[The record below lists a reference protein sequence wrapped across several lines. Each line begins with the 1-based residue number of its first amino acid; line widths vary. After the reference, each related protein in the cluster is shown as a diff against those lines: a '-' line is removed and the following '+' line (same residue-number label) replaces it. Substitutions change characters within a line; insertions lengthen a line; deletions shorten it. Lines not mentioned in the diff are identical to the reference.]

1 VTEVFFLV
9 EGPTEAEFIRT
20 VLIEHLAA
28 DFRVYG
34 REPKLVGRGPQR
46 GGMVSYARLR
56 DDLTRLMRQHRNV
69 WFTTMIDA
77 FRIPTDF
84 PGFQASRGIND
95 PVDRVVALEQ
105 AMLADISTLSGS
117 DRLIPYIQMHEFEAL
132 LFTDPQKLDDSVT
145 MLSDASSR
153 LTALQAI
160 LAQYETPE
168 HINQSP
174 QNAPS
179 KQLEVL
185 YRSAYRKTVFGP
197 LVTQAIGLEKL
208 RQECLRFDAWVTQL
222 ENLA

>member
-1 VTEVFFLV
+1 VTEVFFVV

-95 PVDRVVALEQ
+95 SVDRVVALEQ
-105 AMLADISTLSGS
+105 AMLVDISTLSGS

-132 LFTDPQKLDDSVT
+132 LFTDPHELD
-145 MLSDASSR
+145 SR
-153 LTALQAI
+153 LTTSGAASKLAELLAI
-160 LAQYETPE
+160 RGRYETPE

-179 KQLEVL
+179 KQLEAL
-185 YRSAYRKTVFGP
+185 YGSSYRKTVSGP